1 MHIFCIFLQW
11 LHIFTY
17 FFQILPIFKNKI
29 TVFFQF
35 QLKLMKKKV
44 KNHVKIKNGSTEG
57 DKKNINKQ
65 WQIKYIHWNQ
75 IHIAKNRRAW
85 DILLEQTK

>member
-1 MHIFCIFLQW
+1 
-11 LHIFTY
+11 
-17 FFQILPIFKNKI
+17 
-29 TVFFQF
+29 
-35 QLKLMKKKV
+35 MKKKV